1 VCPFSGMCPVAFAEM
16 RGIVLEDILPSRT
29 PTKEIRIFDTQVI
42 SGETFELEDNFMN
55 SELMV
60 HHQLDIQLSYVHFY
74 LS

>member
-1 VCPFSGMCPVAFAEM
+1 M